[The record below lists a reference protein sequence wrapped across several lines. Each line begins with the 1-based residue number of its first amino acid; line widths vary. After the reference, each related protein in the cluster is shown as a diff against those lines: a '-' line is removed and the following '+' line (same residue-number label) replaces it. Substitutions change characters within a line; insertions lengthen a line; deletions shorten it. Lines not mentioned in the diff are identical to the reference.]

1 MPKICWQSDLHGNM
15 NFNIGKTIIYI
26 DTDKTDRHT
35 HRQTLQFIVDLETES
50 AQWANSVK
58 IAIISETSSQ

>member
-1 MPKICWQSDLHGNM
+1 MPKIFWQSDLHGKM

-35 HRQTLQFIVDLETES
+35 HRQTLQFIVDL
-50 AQWANSVK
+50 
-58 IAIISETSSQ
+58 

>member
-1 MPKICWQSDLHGNM
+1 MPKIYWQSDLQGKK
-15 NFNIGKTIIYI
+15 NFNIGTTILYI

-35 HRQTLQFIVDLETES
+35 HRQTLRFRDDLETES

-58 IAIISETSSQ
+58 IAIVSETSSQ